1 MILHTLEISHDQ
13 LKSRMGWEI
22 KPQGACKAE
31 VCIPLPSPVLTTTG
45 FIDVSKLA
53 ERLRMPLVHDQAAG
67 LWVLGP
73 EGGTKAL
80 TTAVAPD
87 FELPDWQGQPF
98 RLSSLRGKKVLLVA
112 WASWWGCRFD
122 LPVWQA
128 LREELY
134 PQGLEIVTVAL
145 DTLGTE
151 VARPFIEAAKTTHPA
166 LIDEAHLLDEL
177 FGIVNVPSTACR
189 KSYDG

>member
-1 MILHTLEISHDQ
+1 
-13 LKSRMGWEI
+13 MGWEI

-73 EGGTKAL
+73 EGGAKAL

-112 WASWWGCRFD
+112 WASW
-122 LPVWQA
+122 
-128 LREELY
+128 
-134 PQGLEIVTVAL
+134 
-145 DTLGTE
+145 
-151 VARPFIEAAKTTHPA
+151 
-166 LIDEAHLLDEL
+166 
-177 FGIVNVPSTACR
+177 
-189 KSYDG
+189 